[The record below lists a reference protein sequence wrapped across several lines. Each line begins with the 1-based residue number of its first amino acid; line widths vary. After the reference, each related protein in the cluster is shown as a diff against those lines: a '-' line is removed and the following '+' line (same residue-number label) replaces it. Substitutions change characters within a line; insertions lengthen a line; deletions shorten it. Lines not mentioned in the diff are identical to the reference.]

1 MYTMMANIEG
11 TINEARKSSS
21 NDSADEQVNLQTRAS
36 NVNNNDDGS
45 PVDDDDGFL
54 DNQNSYEPAR
64 NRTTNQSESVRR
76 RNNER
81 PRDIQ
86 HRNVEQL
93 EHQAEEEEES
103 TLSTSF
109 LMNFY
114 VSTYLNCSDSK
125 RWCQVGSW

>member
-36 NVNNNDDGS
+36 NVNNNEDGS

-64 NRTTNQSESVRR
+64 NRTSNQSESVRR
-76 RNNER
+76 RPNDR
-81 PRDIQ
+81 HRDIQ
-86 HRNVEQL
+86 HRAVEQL

-103 TLSTSF
+103 ISNKCF
-109 LMNFY
+109 LEFHLFF
-114 VSTYLNCSDSK
+114 YLNYLNYERRC
-125 RWCQVGSW
+125 

>member
-36 NVNNNDDGS
+36 NVNNNEDGS

-54 DNQNSYEPAR
+54 DNRNSYEPAR
-64 NRTTNQSESVRR
+64 NRTSNQSESVRR
-76 RNNER
+76 RGNER
-81 PRDIQ
+81 QRDIQ
-86 HRNVEQL
+86 HRTVEQL

-103 TLSTSF
+103 T
-109 LMNFY
+109 
-114 VSTYLNCSDSK
+114 
-125 RWCQVGSW
+125 